1 MRVSYSEKLMEV
13 KDVVRIAKDYVI
25 DLFEN
30 EGVHDVGLEEIDFD
44 GHGCW
49 EITIGFSR
57 QWDQGVGSVLRGQDS
72 RTYKVLRITN
82 GNGEVLSIKDRI
94 SSGLS

>member
-49 EITIGFSR
+49 EITIRFFPAMGSR
-57 QWDQGVGSVLRGQDS
+57 GRLCPARTRFAHIQSSQDYQW
-72 RTYKVLRITN
+72 
-82 GNGEVLSIKDRI
+82 
-94 SSGLS
+94 